1 MWEVNLEYL
10 PKSYAKIIYP
20 GKKEVM
26 NVFYECFPELKMF
39 VFRHSAVVF
48 FIYLFFWSRGE
59 GGLHFLVLTSQSN

>member
-26 NVFYECFPELKMF
+26 NVFYESFPELKMF
-39 VFRHSAVVF
+39 AFRSGF
-48 FIYLFFWSRGE
+48 FIFIFFWSGGGRGGTPLFSLDKSIE
-59 GGLHFLVLTSQSN
+59 LN

>member
-26 NVFYECFPELKMF
+26 NVFYESFPELKMF
-39 VFRHSAVVF
+39 AFRSGF
-48 FIYLFFWSRGE
+48 FIFIF
-59 GGLHFLVLTSQSN
+59 FLVGGRARGDPTF